1 MATYTDPTGKDW
13 LIEFDGEAMGQVAT
27 LLNLD
32 LIDPTDQERLQDPGT
47 LLEVAKILCREQ
59 LAACRILP
67 RTFRK
72 RIRATAEDLRLAIEQ
87 AADDWQTEPVID
99 LELTE
104 TEPLM
109 EE

>member
-1 MATYTDPTGKDW
+1 MATYTDPKGKDW
-13 LIEFDGEAMGQVAT
+13 PIEFSNANLGEIQDV
-27 LLNLD
+27 LSLD
-32 LIDPTDQERLQDPGT
+32 LTDPTDRERLQDPGT

-104 TEPLM
+104 NEPLM